1 MDLYVGNKV
10 FGSWPCTHPSG
21 VISAIEM
28 VSESINH
35 DRPIA
40 CSWIHIPDAGPRVHI
55 QWYITTVNADSAQ
68 DHRHSRDRGAGVSR
82 LLRIALGRWKDFATP
97 GPRGKPRIVRPK
109 IRVDAYR

>member
-10 FGSWPCTHPSG
+10 FGYWPCNHTSG
-21 VISAIEM
+21 GISAIEM

-68 DHRHSRDRGAGVSR
+68 DHRHSRARGAGVSR
-82 LLRIALGRWKDFATP
+82 LLRITLGRWKDFPHP
-97 GPRGKPRIVRPK
+97 GPRTNHPITLIK
-109 IRVDAYR
+109 IRAHP